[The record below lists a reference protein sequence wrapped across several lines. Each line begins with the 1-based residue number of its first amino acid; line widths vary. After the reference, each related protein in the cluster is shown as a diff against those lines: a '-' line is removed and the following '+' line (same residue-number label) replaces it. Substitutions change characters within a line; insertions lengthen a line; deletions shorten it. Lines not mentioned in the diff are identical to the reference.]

1 MLNKDNIIIG
11 GCKLKVSVVL
21 IQYPRLA
28 FSVLLR
34 SKKKIRLE
42 ASLIIS
48 EEIKSSKK
56 QSKKYNQLKALDLI
70 ADRT

>member
-11 GCKLKVSVVL
+11 GCKLKVSVPKVSIFSTFE
-21 IQYPRLA
+21 IQ
-28 FSVLLR
+28 
-34 SKKKIRLE
+34 KKIRLE